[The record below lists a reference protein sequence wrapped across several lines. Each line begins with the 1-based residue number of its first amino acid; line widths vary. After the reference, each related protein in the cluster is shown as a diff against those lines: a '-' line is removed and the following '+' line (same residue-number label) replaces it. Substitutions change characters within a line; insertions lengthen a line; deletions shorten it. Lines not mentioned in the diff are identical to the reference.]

1 MKNIDIRDEK
11 YKYLF
16 TVDSINELVIGGKS
30 FRDAYQIIGEQV
42 QNDTYEATEGM
53 QHTHSGSKDN
63 LSLNMIRTKL
73 QQL

>member
-1 MKNIDIRDEK
+1 MHTRSLENII
-11 YKYLF
+11 
-16 TVDSINELVIGGKS
+16 
-30 FRDAYQIIGEQV
+30 